1 LLKKVSQ
8 RSNSTDSRS
17 ALAFRAAELYYLKK
31 ASQREIAEELGC
43 SVPTVSRLLRL
54 AQEKGMVEIRI
65 VNPFARAEEFERALC
80 ERFGLEAC
88 RVVSVSKSQDGNKKI
103 IGSTAAELVAE
114 LVEDGDVVGLS
125 WGVTMREMVN
135 SLPSYRRQVACDVVP
150 LIGGLGEVQPEHQV
164 NVLVHEFAECFDG
177 NFSMLYAPALS
188 DKAEAIS
195 LLMQQAP
202 ITQVVEMWSRLSM
215 AVVGIG
221 ESPPTSPMRKTG
233 YYSEQEVDELVRGG
247 AVGDISGRFFDS
259 NGAEVDASANQR
271 LIAIPFDTLCK
282 AKLRVGV
289 AGGRSKVR
297 AILGTLRGGLV
308 NVLVTDSVTACAL
321 LQN

>member
-1 LLKKVSQ
+1 M
-8 RSNSTDSRS
+8 
-17 ALAFRAAELYYLKK
+17 YYLKK
-31 ASQREIAEELGC
+31 ANQREIAEELGC
-43 SVPTVSRLLRL
+43 SVPTVSRLLKF
-54 AQEKGMVEIRI
+54 AEDKGMVEIRI
-65 VNPFARAEEFERALC
+65 VNPFARAQEYERALC
-80 ERFGLEAC
+80 ERFDLQAC
-88 RVVSVSKSQDGNKKI
+88 RVVSVSKSQDGDKKI

-114 LVEDGDVVGLS
+114 LVGYGDVVGLS

-135 SLPSYRRQVACDVVP
+135 SLPSFRRQVACNVVP
-150 LIGGLGEVQPEHQV
+150 LIGGLGEVKPEHQV

-177 NFSMLYAPALS
+177 SFLMLYAPALS
-188 DKAEAIS
+188 DKAETIS

-202 ITQVVEMWSRLSM
+202 ISQVVQMWNELSM

-233 YYSEQEVDELVRGG
+233 YYTEQEIDELVRVG

-259 NGAEVDASANQR
+259 DGVEVAASANQR
-271 LIAIPFDTLCK
+271 LIAIPFEILCK

-289 AGGRSKVR
+289 AGGRAKVQ
-297 AILGTLRGGLV
+297 AILGALRGGLV

-321 LQN
+321 LEN